1 MKTILITGSG
11 KRLGRHLAIKF
22 AEKGNNIILHYNSSE
37 KQAYETKKLI
47 ENYNVKTLIYKA
59 NLENIDEIQNFAD
72 FIEKNE
78 LIPSILINNSAIF
91 PLKSNLQNLT
101 YNQWQKTLNINL
113 NSIFVLSKILITK
126 FSTIEKIV
134 NIASLGAFHIW
145 DERIDYNVSK
155 AAVIQLTKAM
165 ARDLAPNIAVNS
177 VSPSTIYFPNEAPSE
192 PISLNEQK
200 IPYKRFAYPDEV
212 FEAVY
217 FFSYCSNYITG
228 QNINVAGGLDLL

>member
-22 AEKGNNIILHYNSSE
+22 AEQGNNIILHYNSSE
-37 KQAYETKKLI
+37 KQAFETKKLI
-47 ENYNVKTLIYKA
+47 ENYNIKSFIFKA
-59 NLENIDEIQNFAD
+59 NLENIDEIYNLAD
-72 FIEKNE
+72 SLEKNE
-78 LIPSILINNSAIF
+78 LKPSILINNSAVF
-91 PLKSNLQNLT
+91 PKKSNLLKLS
-101 YNQWQKTLNINL
+101 YEQWLKTLNINL

-126 FSTIEKIV
+126 FTTIEKIV

-165 ARDLAPNIAVNS
+165 ARDLAPDIAVNS
-177 VSPSTIYFPNEAPSE
+177 VSPGTIFFPNEAPSE
-192 PISLNEQK
+192 PITINEKK
-200 IPYKRFAYPDEV
+200 IPYGRFATPDEV

-217 FFSYCSNYITG
+217 FFSFCSNYITG

>member
-200 IPYKRFAYPDEV
+200 IPYKRFVYPDEV